1 MRRFD
6 PFCISRLRVVALY
19 GRRLLRV
26 KGYCSI
32 TLPEGRSTCG
42 DGIGRRFMPK
52 VQLAAHPATCKKIV
66 VIYTGLGGTED
77 GESRDLTSA
86 FPHRYRRLADRLQSE
101 GVGAV
106 IRVANP
112 SCGYYGG
119 GQVALDRLR
128 RAIEYALRY
137 ARALCGETRPE
148 LYLMGFSA
156 GAGAA
161 AALSGEYQPSG
172 LLLVAPAWDVG
183 PQRIIAGLKEYAGRL
198 TLLVGEKDEVVGHK
212 TVFLFDE
219 RAPATRNK
227 KVLILPECDHF
238 FQREE
243 HDRFLEET
251 SIEEFSESERIRR
264 A

>member
-6 PFCISRLRVVALY
+6 RFWILHHWIVALY
-19 GRRLLRV
+19 GRRFLRV

-32 TLPEGRSTCG
+32 ALPEVERSSYS
-42 DGIGRRFMPK
+42 DGIEGCSMPK
-52 VQLAAHPATCKKIV
+52 VQFAAHPTTCTKIV
-66 VIYTGLGGTED
+66 VIYPGLGGTID
-77 GESRDLTSA
+77 GECRDLTSA
-86 FPHRYRRLADRLQSE
+86 SPHRYRRLAERLQS
-101 GVGAV
+101 GSVAAV

-112 SCGYYGG
+112 PCGYYGG

-161 AALSGEYQPSG
+161 AALSGEYQPSR

-198 TLLVGEKDEVVGHK
+198 TILVGEEDEIVGRNAAC
-212 TVFLFDE
+212 LFDE
-219 RAPATRNK
+219 ISPVARNK
-227 KVLILPECDHF
+227 KVLLVRECDHF
-238 FQREE
+238 FLRED

-251 SIEEFSESERIRR
+251 SIRVFTDPEL
-264 A
+264 